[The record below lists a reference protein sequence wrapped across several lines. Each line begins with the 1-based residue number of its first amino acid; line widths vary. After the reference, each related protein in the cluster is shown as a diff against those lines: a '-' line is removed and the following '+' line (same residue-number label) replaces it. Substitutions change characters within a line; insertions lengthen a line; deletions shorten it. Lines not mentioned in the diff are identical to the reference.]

1 MEQIKAHIAV
11 SLDGHTA
18 TPDYELDWMPREVKE
33 LAAREHAAASCL
45 LMGANT
51 YNYIFEHWGGWPHKS
66 KRSFVVS
73 HYDTNVTPDCGVE
86 FLTEEPLQ
94 RVYELKQETD
104 MLVVGGGKLLT
115 SLIKAG
121 LLDSLTI
128 YTVPVMAGK
137 GIGFV
142 GETSG
147 SLWKLSESR
156 VLDNGVVCSTYL
168 FGGDIKNAPGFP
180 PGATTKI
187 SIIISCKTYHNE
199 ISAAKIGYFFGF
211 AFFSGNEKPTLNCS
225 SSTSE
230 ASKALPFLPLKP
242 LISPVLCFVTSSTIC
257 LSESCLSHL
266 LRNMVSV
273 QSTLE
278 HFATFG

>member
-1 MEQIKAHIAV
+1 MKQLKAYIAV

-18 TPDYELDWMPREVKE
+18 TLDREMDWLPDDVKTIISKYYLD
-33 LAAREHAAASCL
+33 ADYL

-94 RVYELKQETD
+94 RVYELKQKTD
-104 MLVVGGGKLLT
+104 MLVVGSGKLLT
-115 SLIKAG
+115 SLIKVG

-168 FGGDIKNAPGFP
+168 FGGNI
-180 PGATTKI
+180 
-187 SIIISCKTYHNE
+187 
-199 ISAAKIGYFFGF
+199 
-211 AFFSGNEKPTLNCS
+211 
-225 SSTSE
+225 
-230 ASKALPFLPLKP
+230 
-242 LISPVLCFVTSSTIC
+242 
-257 LSESCLSHL
+257 
-266 LRNMVSV
+266 
-273 QSTLE
+273 
-278 HFATFG
+278 

>member
-1 MEQIKAHIAV
+1 MRHLYLLRSGEYMPLLV
-11 SLDGHTA
+11 SLPPTSIR
-18 TPDYELDWMPREVKE
+18 PFM
-33 LAAREHAAASCL
+33 
-45 LMGANT
+45 
-51 YNYIFEHWGGWPHKS
+51 
-66 KRSFVVS
+66 S

-168 FGGDIKNAPGFP
+168 FGGNI
-180 PGATTKI
+180 
-187 SIIISCKTYHNE
+187 
-199 ISAAKIGYFFGF
+199 
-211 AFFSGNEKPTLNCS
+211 
-225 SSTSE
+225 
-230 ASKALPFLPLKP
+230 
-242 LISPVLCFVTSSTIC
+242 
-257 LSESCLSHL
+257 
-266 LRNMVSV
+266 
-273 QSTLE
+273 
-278 HFATFG
+278 

>member
-1 MEQIKAHIAV
+1 MKQIKAHIAV

-18 TPDYELDWMPREVKE
+18 TLDKELDWLPREIKNIVGKQYLE
-33 LAAREHAAASCL
+33 ADCL

-94 RVYELKQETD
+94 RVYELKQEND

-128 YTVPVMAGK
+128 YTVPVMVGK
-137 GIGFV
+137 GIGFI
-142 GETSG
+142 GETFG
-147 SLWKLSESR
+147 SEWKLQGCKVIHE
-156 VLDNGVVCSTYL
+156 N
-168 FGGDIKNAPGFP
+168 
-180 PGATTKI
+180 
-187 SIIISCKTYHNE
+187 IISTEYE
-199 ISAAKIGYFFGF
+199 
-211 AFFSGNEKPTLNCS
+211 
-225 SSTSE
+225 
-230 ASKALPFLPLKP
+230 
-242 LISPVLCFVTSSTIC
+242 
-257 LSESCLSHL
+257 L
-266 LRNMVSV
+266 LY
-273 QSTLE
+273 
-278 HFATFG
+278 